1 MSDIQTIAIA
11 HSPLGASG
19 SGRWMHCPGS
29 IQLAKRLN
37 IHGSKSGFAAKE
49 GTAAHEVLARCVENY
64 PDNHEPWEF
73 MGTKVIVEGDEFE
86 VDQRMVDA
94 LNLCFNHMMDDI
106 KQAEGEGEIMLFTE
120 VSMKH
125 SKHELMYGTTDCGV
139 VSLRRDA
146 RKVRIR
152 INDLKYG
159 AGVTVE
165 PTSSQIKY
173 YAELIVDRLIQDKVI
188 DSHDD
193 VEEIILTIMQ
203 PRIPHPD
210 GLIRSISMT
219 GPELEAWYL
228 DELVPAMEETENPD
242 AILAMGEWCTFCPV
256 KDHCTAM
263 SQAIIELSTAVPPE
277 GMTVDELGEAIEKI
291 KAIAKLGERY
301 EKVLF
306 ERMMAGEKS
315 KKWKLVKKKA
325 NRAWR
330 KMARIE
336 DPNEPDGFKEV
347 SVESLMVAK
356 FGADAYTMNLLSP
369 PQLEKLP
376 DGKVFV
382 AQYAFMPQDTGL
394 TVAPSSDKRPEAR
407 SLMDMA
413 EESDRDMSDLEI

>member
-1 MSDIQTIAIA
+1 MSDIQTVAIP

-29 IQLAKRLN
+29 IQLAKRLD

-64 PDNHEPWEF
+64 PETHEPWEF

-86 VDQRMVDA
+86 VDQKMVGA

-106 KQAEGEGEIMLFTE
+106 KQAESEGEIMLFTE

-139 VSLRRDA
+139 VSILRGKH
-146 RKVRIR
+146 KVKIR

-188 DSHDD
+188 DSHED

-203 PRIPHPD
+203 PRIPHPE
-210 GLIRSISMT
+210 GLIRSITMT

-256 KDHCTAM
+256 KDKCPAM
-263 SQAIIELSTAVPPE
+263 SQAIIELSVAVPPE
-277 GMTVDELGEAIEKI
+277 QMSLDVLTDNIEKI
-291 KAIAKLGERY
+291 KAIAKLGEQY
-301 EKVLF
+301 EKTLF
-306 ERMMAGEKS
+306 ERLMKGEKS

-330 KMARIE
+330 KIARIE
-336 DPNEPDGFKEV
+336 DKTAPDGFREV
-347 SVESLMVAK
+347 SVEELMVAK
-356 FGADAYTMNLLSP
+356 FGEAAYDKSLKSP

-376 DGKVFV
+376 DGNTFV

-413 EESDRDMSDLEI
+413 EESDRDMSDLDI